1 MSKELRHIHLS
12 SGLVVAIM
20 AADVISLARKS
31 VIYDCTDGH
40 DLHIDPDVDVDVDG
54 VEMLLTSVMKANQVI
69 AQPAAIIDVDVT
81 VSGHDWAGEARK
93 MMEKI
98 AEGRAFGT
106 GGILSPGAAASI
118 NKAGGE
124 AIVPKRVYIK
134 GLLKEA
140 LREHA
145 TAHAKLEE
153 ISMKTIDDIRSQ
165 AGMTEGDFETVMAE
179 VAGNFVAEKVVGK
192 IADVIKKNF
201 GAGE

>member
-69 AQPAAIIDVDVT
+69 AQPAAIISAT

-118 NKAGGE
+118 NKAGGD
-124 AIVPKRVYIK
+124 AIVPKRAYIK